1 MYIYVSYW
9 HLLLEFYIGNASKL
23 CVDLGCFYDA
33 TNARDMFIN
42 LSGIAFMWCLCGFI
56 MISFIVDYCGI
67 YKEI

>member
-33 TNARDMFIN
+33 TNAQGYVYKSKWHCIHVVSMWIN
-42 LSGIAFMWCLCGFI
+42 NDII
-56 MISFIVDYCGI
+56 YC
-67 YKEI
+67 